1 MSSLE
6 ARIRAVL
13 APIALKP
20 LPEDPAASLF
30 TGGVIDSFGLMD
42 AVARLEEELGVKV
55 PDADLHP
62 RRFET
67 LEKIAQYFA
76 AKAQPGA
83 TAAR

>member
-1 MSSLE
+1 MPSLE

-20 LPEDPAASLF
+20 LPEDAAASLF
-30 TGGVIDSFGLMD
+30 EGGVIDSFGLMD

-62 RRFET
+62 KRFET
-67 LEKIAQYFA
+67 LEKIARYFSGKESGLA
-76 AKAQPGA
+76 AG
-83 TAAR
+83 